1 MSSLKEL
8 CGETRLFECKE
19 DMPDS
24 GNRLEN
30 PAAAVVAA
38 Q

>member
-1 MSSLKEL
+1 MSSSKEL
-8 CGETRLFECKE
+8 CVEARLFECKE

-24 GNRLEN
+24 GNRLDN